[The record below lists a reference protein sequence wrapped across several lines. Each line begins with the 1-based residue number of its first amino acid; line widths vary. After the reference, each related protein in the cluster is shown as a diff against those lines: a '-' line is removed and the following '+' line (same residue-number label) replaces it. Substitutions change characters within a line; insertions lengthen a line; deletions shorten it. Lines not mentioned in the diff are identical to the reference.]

1 MMLQLTRRCDKNRSV
16 LFFYPILCLPLRIE
30 KIKTTM
36 RNEIIQLIFKI
47 AKEKDAFDQLEKHLS
62 TITKQQLSSHLIECG
77 ILPEMFEHDSSE
89 EKLWAKFSDILLA
102 KALTFLDIEAHVLGA
117 RGNSADVFGKNDYY
131 TIVGDAKTFRLSRT
145 AKTKK
150 ILKSMH

>member
-1 MMLQLTRRCDKNRSV
+1 M
-16 LFFYPILCLPLRIE
+16 FFLLEFLSLPLRT
-30 KIKTTM
+30 KKFKTM
-36 RNEIIQLIFKI
+36 RNDIINLIFKI
-47 AKEKDAFDQLEKHLS
+47 AKEKDAFNQLEQHLLNTS
-62 TITKQQLSSHLIECG
+62 KQDLSENLIECG

-131 TIVGDAKTFRLSRT
+131 TIVGDAKTF
-145 AKTKK
+145 
-150 ILKSMH
+150 